1 MVGAVQA
8 SKVLLR
14 WVLLCAMVWGLSNAG
29 AHAASNEPGAYGRK
43 RVEVFELSAD
53 ELARFA
59 RFVPVKTDNPASI
72 FARTHDWVGKE
83 LNLSVSGNPYTVVI
97 KVVGIAVEAGDAKAY
112 FQPGWSLDGGT
123 RSSLV
128 GAVAQPGAKAGE
140 LVQGT
145 VVATPISLKEDRT
158 MAPYVGFSG
167 ASNLN
172 VNSVT
177 VEVWSGMPTTS
188 GASLLAA
195 WSPLL
200 VGLVFLGLFLW
211 WRR

>member
-1 MVGAVQA
+1 MGVVWG

-14 WVLLCAMVWGLSNAG
+14 WVLFCTMLWGLSLG
-29 AHAASNEPGAYGRK
+29 AVLAASDKPGAYGRK

-53 ELARFA
+53 ELARIA
-59 RFVPVKTDNPASI
+59 RFVPAKTDNPASV
-72 FARTHDWVGKE
+72 FARTKDWVGKE

-112 FQPGWSLDGGT
+112 FQPGWSFDGGT
-123 RSSLV
+123 RSTLV
-128 GAVAQPGAKAGE
+128 GTVAQSGAKAGE

-145 VVATPISLKEDRT
+145 VVATPISLKEDRS

-167 ASNLN
+167 ASNLS

-177 VEVWSGMPTTS
+177 VEVWSGMPAAS